1 MTVSAA
7 ATTGVTP
14 TSATSA
20 RAPARAR
27 SSSSSSTTSSVSI
40 ADNFSTF
47 LTLLTTQLK
56 NQNPLD
62 PLDTNQFTQQ
72 LVQFAQVEQQMK
84 GNDQLKTL
92 VSLQQSAQATTA
104 LNYVGSTVV
113 VDGST
118 SKLANGKA
126 TWNLTSSKPA
136 TGSVVITDST
146 GQTVYTGTVAI
157 NSGTQSFTWD
167 GHSTNGVQRPD
178 GNYTISVT
186 ATDASKQPV
195 TVTTEAQGTVGSVD
209 LTQTRRSYRSTG
221 RTTPSTRSSAS
232 SARRRKPPPAWA
244 ARPQGPALRGPN
256 GDFFAPS
263 TPRKCRGN
271 SYNTEAGKRLALSA
285 RGPHD
290 PFVTKRL
297 AARRQSAF
305 CYPVVLSQILSRAG

>member
-1 MTVSAA
+1 MTVSPA

-14 TSATSA
+14 TSATSTSSSS
-20 RAPARAR
+20 
-27 SSSSSSTTSSVSI
+27 SSSSSSTGADTTMI

-118 SKLANGKA
+118 SKLASGKA

-146 GQTVYTGTVAI
+146 GQTVYTGNVAI

-209 LTQTRRSYRSTG
+209 LTQT
-221 RTTPSTRSSAS
+221 
-232 SARRRKPPPAWA
+232 PP
-244 ARPQGPALRGPN
+244 
-256 GDFFAPS
+256 
-263 TPRKCRGN
+263 
-271 SYNTEAGKRLALSA
+271 
-285 RGPHD
+285 
-290 PFVTKRL
+290 
-297 AARRQSAF
+297 
-305 CYPVVLSQILSRAG
+305 VLSINGQDYTIDKVKRIVSKAA